1 MNYKEKEL
9 ENMKYSLMEE
19 EMLELG
25 IKQEKEY
32 YDFIK
37 LNEIKSKILDLIII
51 ELGKLNNGDIIK
63 NIKGILIESGMAS
76 SF

>member
-9 ENMKYSLMEE
+9 INMKYALMEE
-19 EMLELG
+19 EMLELA

-51 ELGKLNNGDIIK
+51 ELGKLNNEDIIT
-63 NIKGILIESGMAS
+63 NIKGILIESGIS
-76 SF
+76 SYF

>member
-9 ENMKYSLMEE
+9 VNMKYALMEE

-51 ELGKLNNGDIIK
+51 ELGKFNNEDIIT
-63 NIKGILIESGMAS
+63 NIKGILIESGIAS

>member
-1 MNYKEKEL
+1 
-9 ENMKYSLMEE
+9 
-19 EMLELG
+19 MLELG

-51 ELGKLNNGDIIK
+51 ELGKFNNEDIIT
-63 NIKGILIESGMAS
+63 NIKGILIESGIAS

>member
-9 ENMKYSLMEE
+9 VNMKYALMEE

-51 ELGKLNNGDIIK
+51 ELGKLNNEDIIT
-63 NIKGILIESGMAS
+63 NIKGILIESGIS
-76 SF
+76 SYF